1 MLNNIQLIFTKV
13 MSSARIKAIV
23 VWGGICILFCL
34 IVYLGTNEIASN
46 MERHYGMY
54 FEFEKGIPLVPWM
67 IYIYASFHLL
77 LALNFFIIKD
87 PKVIRAFTMSL
98 MASSFLAAL
107 IFLAFPGEL
116 GFSRVEGIEG
126 YETMYLFLHEI
137 DHPHNLYPSLHIT
150 FSVLT
155 AFAMFDQTR
164 SNLFHGFL
172 FSWVFL
178 ICCSVVLVHQHHLFD
193 ILTGLLLSYVVIKF
207 VYRRVLIK

>member
-1 MLNNIQLIFTKV
+1 
-13 MSSARIKAIV
+13 MSRERLKAMV
-23 VWGGICILFCL
+23 FWGGICVLFCL
-34 IVYLGTNEIASN
+34 TVYLGTNEIASN

-54 FEFEKGIPLVPWM
+54 FDFEKDIPLVPWM

-87 PKVIRAFTMSL
+87 PKVIKAFTISL
-98 MASSFLAAL
+98 MASSFIAAL
-107 IFLAFPGEL
+107 VFLSFPGEL
-116 GFSRVEGIEG
+116 GFSRVDGTAG
-126 YETMYLFLHEI
+126 YEAMYSFLHKI

-164 SNLFHGFL
+164 GKLFHGFL
-172 FSWVFL
+172 LSWVFL

-193 ILTGLLLSYVVIKF
+193 IFTGLILSFIVIKY
-207 VYRRVLIK
+207 VYRRVLFE

>member
-1 MLNNIQLIFTKV
+1 

-54 FEFEKGIPLVPWM
+54 FEFEKGLPLVPWM

-126 YETMYLFLHEI
+126 YETMYSFLHEI

-164 SNLFHGFL
+164 SKLFHGFL

-193 ILTGLLLSYVVIKF
+193 IFTGLILSFIVIKY
-207 VYRRVLIK
+207 VYRRVLIKEQH

>member
-1 MLNNIQLIFTKV
+1 

>member
-1 MLNNIQLIFTKV
+1 
-13 MSSARIKAIV
+13 MSSARLKAMV
-23 VWGGICILFCL
+23 FWGGICVLFCL
-34 IVYLGTNEIASN
+34 TVYLGTNEIASN

-54 FEFEKGIPLVPWM
+54 FDFEKDIPLVPWM

-87 PKVIRAFTMSL
+87 PKVIKAFTISL
-98 MASSFLAAL
+98 MASSFIAAL
-107 IFLAFPGEL
+107 VFLSFPGEL
-116 GFSRVEGIEG
+116 GFSRVDGTAG
-126 YETMYLFLHEI
+126 YEAMYSFLHKI

-164 SNLFHGFL
+164 SKLFHGFL
-172 FSWVFL
+172 LSWVFL

-193 ILTGLLLSYVVIKF
+193 IFTGLILSLIVIKY
-207 VYRRVLIK
+207 VYRRVLFE